1 MTVSR
6 IKLTPEGLECS
17 RVAWGMMRIHQDVD
31 SQDPKELLRKI
42 EECLE
47 VGVTTF
53 DQADIY
59 GDYTCE
65 ALLGA
70 ALAER
75 PSVREKIQLVSKCGC
90 MLISHNRP
98 AHRVKHYDTSC
109 QHMIASA
116 EYSLRNLQ
124 TDYLDLFLI
133 HRPDPLMDADEVAE
147 ALTMLRTSGKIRHC
161 GVSNFLPW
169 QFDLLQSR
177 LDFPLVTNQVQ
188 LSVLQNAAMHD
199 GTLDQCQRLRI
210 VPMAWSPLG
219 GNALFFSEEEKE
231 RRVRRV
237 LQAISEELGAAGID
251 QVALAWV
258 LQHPSRPLPVLGTNR
273 ISRIH
278 SLADA
283 EKLTLTRQQWF
294 AIWEASAGHPVS

>member
-1 MTVSR
+1 
-6 IKLTPEGLECS
+6 
-17 RVAWGMMRIHQDVD
+17 MMRIHQDVN
-31 SQDPKELLRKI
+31 SQNPRELLRKI

-75 PSVREKIQLVSKCGC
+75 PNLREQIQLISKCGC
-90 MLISHNRP
+90 MLISHNRSE
-98 AHRVKHYDTSC
+98 HRVKHYDTSRR
-109 QHMIASA
+109 HLIASA
-116 EYSLRNLQ
+116 EDSLRNLH

-133 HRPDPLMDADEVAE
+133 HRPDPLLDADEVAE
-147 ALTMLRTSGKIRHC
+147 ALTALRAAGKVRHC

-177 LDFPLVTNQVQ
+177 LDFPLVTNQIQV
-188 LSVLQNAAMHD
+188 SVLHMNALHD
-199 GTLDQCQRLRI
+199 GSLDQCQRQRI

-219 GNALFFSEEEKE
+219 GNALFFSEEE
-231 RRVRRV
+231 RVVRVRQV
-237 LQAISEELGAAGID
+237 LQTISEELGAAGID

-294 AIWEASAGHPVS
+294 AIWEASAGHPVP